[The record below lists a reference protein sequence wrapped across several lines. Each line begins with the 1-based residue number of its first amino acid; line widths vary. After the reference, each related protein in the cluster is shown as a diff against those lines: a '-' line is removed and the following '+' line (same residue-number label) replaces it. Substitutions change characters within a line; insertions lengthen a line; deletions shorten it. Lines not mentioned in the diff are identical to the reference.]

1 MTRACGLHLFRGM
14 PHKSKNPA
22 GSERARDEQRDDR
35 GPAYGGKEW
44 EVADERGD
52 KRFGHARV
60 DDANPSELDPAEA
73 ATDDGSDLADPE
85 AGKPTTSGA
94 ENSGQR
100 EGFGRG
106 EKPRK
111 AKSRSK

>member
-1 MTRACGLHLFRGM
+1 M
-14 PHKSKNPA
+14 PHKSKSPA

-60 DDANPSELDPAEA
+60 DEANPSELDPADA
-73 ATDDGSDLADPE
+73 A
-85 AGKPTTSGA
+85 KPTSDGA
-94 ENSGQR
+94 ESSGQR

-111 AKSRSK
+111 SKSRSK